1 MPFVGKE
8 IESLLLSARTRGI
21 AGSFGVFRF

>member
-8 IESLLLSARTRGI
+8 IESLRLSAHTRGI
-21 AGSFGVFRF
+21 AGFFGFFPF